1 MHRLCIILVVIGSVF
16 GQEKQDSLK
25 LKNGNTYNG
34 EFVKIESGNVLFKPE
49 GAFGSQPIKI
59 NRIKTLKLSDGTE
72 IIKSGRIKGKAENTF
87 IVSHEKSLTLKKG
100 ESRLEIK
107 PGDRV
112 YVRYYKNLPNGNRSL
127 NKLPGSMSSSY
138 SEAKA
143 TSYLG
148 IDRTLKVL
156 KTDEERISLSDLYSI
171 SPVSNGTM
179 ATKYGRNCFMVGFV
193 PLSSFFFIGS
203 GGNIPFTLVFSAVWG
218 GTVGG
223 VAGLLGLIYG
233 SSYPNIDNEYVIDS
247 NEWVIVENE

>member
-179 ATKYGRNCFMVGFV
+179 ATKYASNCFMVGCSAV
-193 PLSSFFFIGS
+193 TIFFAIAS
-203 GGNIPFTLVFSAVWG
+203 GGNIEFTLVFSAIYG
-218 GTVGG
+218 GIVGG
-223 VAGLLGLIYG
+223 VAGLLGLYYG

>member
-1 MHRLCIILVVIGSVF
+1 MKRLWVILFVIPLF
-16 GQEKQDSLK
+16 AQE
-25 LKNGNTYNG
+25 
-34 EFVKIESGNVLFKPE
+34 V
-49 GAFGSQPIKI
+49 
-59 NRIKTLKLSDGTE
+59 
-72 IIKSGRIKGKAENTF
+72 
-87 IVSHEKSLTLKKG
+87 EKSITLKKG
-100 ESRLEIK
+100 ENIIEIK

-112 YVRYYKNLPNGNRSL
+112 YVRYYKNLPNRDRSL
-127 NKLPGSMSSSY
+127 NILPGSISQSHSI
-138 SEAKA
+138 AKA

-223 VAGLLGLIYG
+223 VAGLLGLSYG

-247 NEWVIVENE
+247 NEWIIVENE